1 MTVNVYHKHSE
12 VRDDSPPPEML
23 ERGEIALCTNQ
34 DSAHLFIKDTA
45 NAVRLIGGDWW
56 PTIDDLR
63 IRLGQLEEIVAGIP
77 NPEKVLK
84 LLKELASIEVE
95 LEKLHRIDKL
105 QTDQIKKLDGWV
117 KDLQGNIKEQWVWN
131 EAREGEIVA
140 LQGNVQDQWKWNE
153 AREGEIVALQG
164 NIQDQWKWN
173 EVIEPRVDQNEA
185 NIKNHWKKIKAN
197 EDRIVKLETLDVD
210 AVVDEGITVERTDEY
225 KFHIGI
231 DQDWL
236 EQKIQTEIVAFIADP
251 RFQEELKKY
260 ALKDF
265 GTNTDE
271 LS

>member
-1 MTVNVYHKHSE
+1 MTVNVYHKNT
-12 VRDDSPPPEML
+12 VVKDKPPERDQL
-23 ERGEIALCTNQ
+23 ERGEIALCLNQ
-34 DSAHLFIKDTA
+34 DSPMVFLKDSA
-45 NAVRLIGGDWW
+45 DNIRQVGGDWNG
-56 PTIDDLR
+56 PIEDL
-63 IRLGQLEEIVAGIP
+63 INRLTNLEEIVAGIP

-84 LLKELASIEVE
+84 LLKELTSIEVE
-95 LEKLHRIDKL
+95 LEKLRRVDGL

-131 EAREGEIVA
+131 EAREAEIVA

-153 AREGEIVALQG
+153 AREGEINALQG

-173 EVIEPRVDQNEA
+173 EAIEPRVDENEA

-236 EQKIQTEIVAFIADP
+236 EEKIKTEIVAFIADP
-251 RFQEELKKY
+251 RFQDELKKY

-265 GTNTDE
+265 GTNTNE

>member
-63 IRLGQLEEIVAGIP
+63 IRLAQLEEIVAGIP

-84 LLKELASIEVE
+84 LLKELASIEIE
-95 LEKLHRIDKL
+95 LAKLRRHDEKQDKQIDALEK
-105 QTDQIKKLDGWV
+105 
-117 KDLQGNIKEQWVWN
+117 
-131 EAREGEIVA
+131 AVA
-140 LQGNVQDQWKWNE
+140 E
-153 AREGEIVALQG
+153 LQG
-164 NIQDQWKWN
+164 NIQEQWKWN
-173 EVIEPRVDQNEA
+173 VVIEERVDENEA
-185 NIKNHWKKIKAN
+185 NLKNHWKKITKN
-197 EDRIVKLETLDVD
+197 EERIVLLETLDVD

-236 EQKIQTEIVAFIADP
+236 EEKIKTEIVAFIADP
-251 RFQEELKKY
+251 RFQDELKKY

>member
-63 IRLGQLEEIVAGIP
+63 IRLAQLEEIVAGIP

-84 LLKELASIEVE
+84 LLKELASIEIE
-95 LEKLHRIDKL
+95 LAKLRRHDEKQDKQIDDLEKA
-105 QTDQIKKLDGWV
+105 V
-117 KDLQGNIKEQWVWN
+117 KDLQGNIQE
-131 EAREGEIVA
+131 
-140 LQGNVQDQWKWNE
+140 QWKWN
-153 AREGEIVALQG
+153 V
-164 NIQDQWKWN
+164 
-173 EVIEPRVDQNEA
+173 VIEERVDENEA
-185 NIKNHWKKIKAN
+185 NLKNHWKKITKN
-197 EDRIVKLETLDVD
+197 EERIVLLETLDVD

-236 EQKIQTEIVAFIADP
+236 EEKIKTEIVAFIADP
-251 RFQEELKKY
+251 RFQDELKKY

-265 GTNTDE
+265 GTNTEE